1 LKLLKKIKMHRQQP
15 TINKILSK
23 KWDDKLME
31 IHLRKLDEVKP
42 NLENKSPKYFNHLV
56 TKPKHH

>member
-1 LKLLKKIKMHRQQP
+1 MHRQQP